1 MPQVNPRVLTWA
13 RETAGLSLEEAA
25 QALQLGGVRKPGH
38 EALAAYERG
47 DTAPSRPL
55 LTRMAKQYRRPLL
68 AFYLAQPPRRGDRG
82 EDFRTLPADRE
93 HESAP
98 RLDALVRDVHVRQH
112 LVKSILEDAEEAMP
126 VPFVASV
133 TLDSKVQAVAKDIC
147 NALGFDLR
155 EFRRRKTV
163 EDAFAYLRERTEKTG
178 VFVLLIGN
186 LGTHHTAFSTDV
198 FRGFA
203 LADKIAPFIVINDQD
218 AKSAWSFT
226 LLHELTHILLGT
238 TGISGSDF
246 SKRIEQF
253 CNDVA
258 SEILLPNDELGEL
271 NGTWQDIS
279 VGARLITDFA
289 SARRISRP
297 LVAYRLFKAGRITA
311 DIWRAYVEE
320 FRKAW
325 EQEKAA
331 KKKAGQNE
339 EGGPNYYVV
348 RRHKV
353 GSALVEIVR
362 RAMAEGFVTPTKA
375 GRVLGVRPNNVE
387 ALVGAQ

>member
-1 MPQVNPRVLTWA
+1 
-13 RETAGLSLEEAA
+13 
-25 QALQLGGVRKPGH
+25 
-38 EALAAYERG
+38 
-47 DTAPSRPL
+47 
-55 LTRMAKQYRRPLL
+55 
-68 AFYLAQPPRRGDRG
+68 
-82 EDFRTLPADRE
+82 
-93 HESAP
+93 
-98 RLDALVRDVHVRQH
+98 
-112 LVKSILEDAEEAMP
+112 
-126 VPFVASV
+126 VASI

-155 EFRRRKTV
+155 EFRRGKTV
-163 EDAFAYLRERTEKTG
+163 EDAFAYLRGLTEKTG

-203 LADKIAPFIVINDQD
+203 LADKVAPFIVINDQD

-271 NGTWQDIS
+271 NGTWQDIA
-279 VGARLITDFA
+279 VGARLIADFA

-297 LVAYRLFKAGRITA
+297 LVAYRLFKAGRITI
-311 DIWRAYVEE
+311 DLWRAYVEE

-325 EQEKAA
+325 EQEKSA
-331 KKKAGQNE
+331 KKKAGRNE